1 MRRKRSAANQE
12 LFIGLSY
19 YPIPTPIKL
28 PTDRKT
34 PLQRRGVS
42 IGKEH

>member
-1 MRRKRSAANQE
+1 MRRKIGAVNRE
-12 LFIGLSY
+12 LFTGLSC

-34 PLQRRGVS
+34 PPQRRGVS